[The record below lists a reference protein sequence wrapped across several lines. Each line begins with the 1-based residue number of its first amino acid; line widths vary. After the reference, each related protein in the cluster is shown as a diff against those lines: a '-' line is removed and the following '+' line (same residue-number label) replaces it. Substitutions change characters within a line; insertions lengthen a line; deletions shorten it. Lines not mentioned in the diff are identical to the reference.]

1 MAIKVF
7 PSTRVGGMMN
17 DTFTRYA
24 QEMYLMNLVT
34 QRYGEFL
41 GKFRITHDERY
52 ASGQISVILECESGK
67 KYIGNSFDALMFAVD
82 IGYCKSLPYM
92 DRKCREAASGI
103 RPDDI
108 LKEGFFIVDD
118 SNENIIECTDNTP
131 FNPDKDKRFI
141 DNKPYQ
147 SIEEAVKE
155 SPVKFPKE
163 EIHLQ

>member
-7 PSTRVGGMMN
+7 PSTRAGGMMN

-41 GKFRITHDERY
+41 GKFRITHDESYR
-52 ASGQISVILECESGK
+52 SNTISVMLECENGK

-92 DRKCREAASGI
+92 DRKVREHYSGI

-108 LKEGFFIVDD
+108 LKEGSFIVDD

-131 FNPDKDKRFI
+131 FNPDKDKRFV

-147 SIEEAVKE
+147 SIEEAVAE
-155 SPVKFPKE
+155 SPVKFHDE
-163 EIHLQ
+163 TVHLK